1 MTEFDHIDVTA
12 MHIVR
17 SVGSAVTTFIF
28 ADVLKTVQ
36 DVAREHGYV
45 FIRCGRHDALPHAL
59 MTSMRESLSRQLRA
73 RLFTDCGDRTC
84 RALLTDVLLALEE
97 QGIGLVIDPHVI
109 ASETLARARQLAS
122 ASTGESMPGG
132 ETAARAPTIGMQA
145 SPSQT
150 NRARG
155 LLELPPGVQRRLR
168 TLAVVSAFIAGGVF
182 AFVMLPTGWRLAE
195 QLFSFGDRIAAHLLP
210 ADATDKPVPLAVT
223 TPPGILNEPVL
234 RRPQPHLMRQRKGV
248 PQSINGEDQQ

>member
-109 ASETLARARQLAS
+109 ASQTLARARQLAS

-132 ETAARAPTIGMQA
+132 ETAARAPTIGMQG

-150 NRARG
+150 NRARS

-195 QLFSFGDRIAAHLLP
+195 QLFSFGDRIAAHLVP
-210 ADATDKPVPLAVT
+210 ADPTDTRTSAAVAPPPLV
-223 TPPGILNEPVL
+223 LDEPVSN
-234 RRPQPHLMRQRKGV
+234 RPQPHLIRQRKRV
-248 PQSINGEDQQ
+248 AQAINGDEQQ

>member
-36 DVAREHGYV
+36 DVAHEHGYV
-45 FIRCGRHDALPHAL
+45 FIRCGRHDALPHTL
-59 MTSMRESLSRQLRA
+59 VTSMRESLSRQLRA

-97 QGIGLVIDPHVI
+97 QGIGLVVDPHVI

-122 ASTGESMPGG
+122 MSSGASIPGND
-132 ETAARAPTIGMQA
+132 AAALASATDTQA
-145 SPSQT
+145 NSRQAI
-150 NRARG
+150 RARG
-155 LLELPPGVQRRLR
+155 LPRLSPGVQRGLR
-168 TLAVVSAFIAGGVF
+168 TLAAVSAFIAGCVF

-195 QLFSFGDRIAAHLLP
+195 QLFSVGDRIAAHLLP
-210 ADATDKPVPLAVT
+210 ADATDKPAPLAVT
-223 TPPGILNEPVL
+223 TPPGGLNAPVS
-234 RRPQPHLMRQRKGV
+234 RTPQPHLMRQRKGA

>member
-17 SVGSAVTTFIF
+17 SVGSAVSTFIF

-45 FIRCGRHDALPHAL
+45 FIRCGRHDTLPYTVV
-59 MTSMRESLSRQLRA
+59 TSMRESLSRQLRA

-84 RALLTDVLLALEE
+84 RALLTDVLVALEE

-122 ASTGESMPGG
+122 TGSSASIPGDD
-132 ETAARAPTIGMQA
+132 AAALASATDTQA
-145 SPSQT
+145 SPSQAIP
-150 NRARG
+150 ARG
-155 LLELPPGVQRRLR
+155 LRQLSPQSQRGLR
-168 TLAVVSAFIAGGVF
+168 TLVVATAIVAGCGAVFG
-182 AFVMLPTGWRLAE
+182 M
-195 QLFSFGDRIAAHLLP
+195 LFSFGERIATRLDP
-210 ADATDKPVPLAVT
+210 ADPTDTRTSAAVAPPPLV
-223 TPPGILNEPVL
+223 LDEPVSH
-234 RRPQPHLMRQRKGV
+234 RPQPHLMRQRKRV
-248 PQSINGEDQQ
+248 AQSINGDEQQ